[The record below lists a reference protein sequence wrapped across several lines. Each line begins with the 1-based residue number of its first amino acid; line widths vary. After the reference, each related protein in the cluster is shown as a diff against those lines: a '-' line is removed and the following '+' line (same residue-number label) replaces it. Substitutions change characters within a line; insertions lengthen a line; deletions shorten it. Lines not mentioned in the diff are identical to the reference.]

1 MSRTRDAGMED
12 RILDSAFA
20 VFGERGFEATTL
32 KEIALGAGISSGSVY
47 TYFPDKESLFK
58 AAVNRGWAGF
68 ISEVEEINRSGLARD
83 ERLALLLDRG
93 FSMLGKA
100 IHLVGGM
107 LFEASK
113 QNLVE
118 PNVEKLCV
126 AIGELLKP
134 DEGSPLLQAWAASA
148 ADRLA
153 ITRIIILGILTS
165 AALLPAPSEAEGI
178 GNLKRAITALVTAT
192 GLLVG
197 DVTAADLPQGGKP

>member
-1 MSRTRDAGMED
+1 MARTREAGLED
-12 RILDSAFA
+12 RILDSAFD
-20 VFGERGFEATTL
+20 VFGEHGFQATTL

-47 TYFPDKESLFK
+47 TYFPDKESLFR
-58 AAVNRGWAGF
+58 ATVNRGWAGF
-68 ISEVEEINRSGLARD
+68 VAEVEEINRGGHKRD

-93 FSMLGKA
+93 FSMLGRA
-100 IHLVGGM
+100 IQLVGGM

-134 DEGSPLLQAWAASA
+134 DEGSPLLQAWAAST
-148 ADRLA
+148 ADRFA
-153 ITRIIILGILTS
+153 ITRVIVLGILTS
-165 AALLPAPSEAEGI
+165 AALLPAPTETEGI
-178 GNLKRAITALVTAT
+178 GNLKKAITALVTAT

-197 DVTAADLPQGGKP
+197 DLTAADLSQGEKP